1 MPKKLREDKPKVRP
15 QSLVLGLFVVVLG
28 IYVLWKSSQQPVA
41 KPEAAAVEQ
50 RVPEKAE
57 EATPIEAE
65 LSEAPAVAERATA
78 PEGKKL
84 LTKIPNVTVRDQNDK
99 VVFRGT
105 VDVGPTLARIERGEK
120 LRFSHD
126 GIDFQNRERRL
137 PRKPAGYYHEYVHP
151 TKEIGGPGPQRIVT
165 GKEGEIFYTHDH
177 YETFLRLDQR

>member
-1 MPKKLREDKPKVRP
+1 MPKNLRENKPKVRS

-41 KPEAAAVEQ
+41 KPEPADVKQ

-57 EATPIEAE
+57 EAAPIE
-65 LSEAPAVAERATA
+65 SESSEEPAAAERSSATK
-78 PEGKKL
+78 GKKL
-84 LTKIPNVTVRDQNDK
+84 QTKIPNVTVRDLDDK

-120 LRFSHD
+120 LQFSND
-126 GIDFQNRERRL
+126 GIIFQNRERRL
-137 PRKPAGYYHEYVHP
+137 PKKGAGYYHEYVHP
-151 TKEIGGPGPQRIVT
+151 TDKIGGPGPQRIVT